1 MQLGDLTAVLGKRCP
16 SLRSA
21 PAVPNPPTRS
31 ALAAAFGSAVTVAE
45 AIGSFG
51 ASLGSIRREPKLIS
65 LEVFMKQENVM
76 MQL

>member
-1 MQLGDLTAVLGKRCP
+1 ML
-16 SLRSA
+16 LRHSHS
-21 PAVPNPPTRS
+21 VTVGRGVEKS
-31 ALAAAFGSAVTVAE
+31 VKSAFGSAVTVAE

-65 LEVFMKQENVM
+65 LEVFMKQEDVM